1 MSCEC
6 EIGIAVE
13 AAKDGVYLK
22 PGRKFAWLNSAGPY
36 GLGVSASSA
45 FDPVKSIAV
54 DLRGDLE
61 AMKALSR
68 PAKLPVDLIHEDS
81 GIVFEVDELQH
92 FTSHRGATF
101 DHYPEDVRVSFDIE
115 EYLRLCTRYSPRADT
130 AFLRDTFNFGPK
142 SRGRQRAF
150 YDALKD
156 LSIPAAGLP
165 PVVRIPVPDR
175 DVEKAWKNSRDR
187 VLAAIETAL
196 TRKSSL

>member
-36 GLGVSASSA
+36 GLGLSGSSVFAS
-45 FDPVKSIAV
+45 VTSIAV
-54 DLRGDLE
+54 GLHGNLE
-61 AMKALSR
+61 AMKELSR

-81 GIVFEVDELQH
+81 GIVFEVDEIQH
-92 FTSHRGATF
+92 FTSHRRATF
-101 DHYPEDVRVSFDIE
+101 DHYPADAQVSFDIE
-115 EYLRLCTRYSPRADT
+115 EYRRLCTLYSSRADRD
-130 AFLRDTFNFGPK
+130 FVRDTFNFGPK

-165 PVVRIPVPDR
+165 PVIRVPVPDR
-175 DVEKAWKNSRDR
+175 DVEKAWKSSRDR
-187 VLAAIETAL
+187 VFAAIEAAR
-196 TRKSSL
+196 TRDK

>member
-22 PGRKFAWLNSAGPY
+22 PGRRFAWLTSAGPY
-36 GLGVSASSA
+36 GLGVSASSV
-45 FDPVKSIAV
+45 FEPVMNIAV
-54 DLRGDLE
+54 DLRGNLE
-61 AMKALSR
+61 VMKALSR
-68 PAKLPVDLIHEDS
+68 PAKLPVDLIHADS
-81 GIVFEVDELQH
+81 GIVFEVDEIQH
-92 FTSHRGATF
+92 FTSHRRASF
-101 DHYPEDVRVSFDIE
+101 DHYPDDVRVSFDIE
-115 EYLRLCTRYSPRADT
+115 EYRRLCTQYSARADKD
-130 AFLRDTFNFGPK
+130 FVKPTFNFGPK

-187 VLAAIETAL
+187 VRAAIEAAE
-196 TRKSSL
+196 KS

>member
-22 PGRKFAWLNSAGPY
+22 PGRKFGWLNSAGPY
-36 GLGVSASSA
+36 GLGVSASTA
-45 FDPVKSIAV
+45 FNPVMRIAM
-54 DLRGDLE
+54 DLGGNLE
-61 AMKALSR
+61 SMKALSR
-68 PAKLPVDLIHEDS
+68 PAKLPVDLIHEES

-92 FTSHRGATF
+92 FTSHRRATF
-101 DHYPEDVRVSFDIE
+101 DHYPDDVRVSFNIE
-115 EYLRLCTRYSPRADT
+115 EYRQLCAQYSPRADK
-130 AFLRDTFNFGPK
+130 AFVKKTFNFGPK

-165 PVVRIPVPDR
+165 PVIRIPVPDR
-175 DVEKAWKNSRDR
+175 DVVAAWKRSRESVFTAIID
-187 VLAAIETAL
+187 AARA
-196 TRKSSL
+196 R